1 MAAITAEEVRAFH
14 KNPVSGRLDV
24 DLPARFKAGDLIVT
38 RNINPP
44 GHTRLPRYARA
55 KQGRIDRDHGVYH
68 LADARAHGIEAEPQH
83 CYSVRFSARELWGPE
98 APKNDALYIDL
109 WEDYM
114 DPA

>member
-1 MAAITAEEVRAFH
+1 MAAVSAEQVRAYYR
-14 KNPVSGRLDV
+14 NPVASRLDI
-24 DLPARFKAGDLIVT
+24 DLPARFKPGDVIVT

-55 KQGRIDRDHGVYH
+55 KRGRIERDRGVFH
-68 LADARAHGIEAEPQH
+68 FADARADGGNECPQH
-83 CYSVRFSARELWGPE
+83 CYSVRFTARELWGPQ
-98 APKNDALYIDL
+98 APEHDSLYLEL